1 VKLRTIALCLLVAFA
16 SVQTL
21 LAIIG
26 TFTPSTSSLGST
38 MGVSGLHTQTNPVF
52 GYSIPLAAGGWVA
65 VCLVLFQGRMA
76 GGFRRSRVKS
86 LFASRGF
93 GPDVFDLMITMRG
106 GGSRITLLENMETPK
121 NRLELSEL
129 TGIEWREVDRE
140 VSILEKYGL
149 VKIFAQTGTVKMYQ
163 VTEQGKLLMNL
174 VGELN
179 GK

>member
-1 VKLRTIALCLLVAFA
+1 MKLRTIALCLLVAFA
-16 SVQTL
+16 SVHTL

-38 MGVSGLHTQTNPVF
+38 MGVSGLHTRTNPVF

-129 TGIEWREVDRE
+129 DRKS
-140 VSILEKYGL
+140 V
-149 VKIFAQTGTVKMYQ
+149 V
-163 VTEQGKLLMNL
+163 
-174 VGELN
+174 
-179 GK
+179 